1 MAHLQYDKKMINRVK
16 RIQGQLSA
24 VEKSLLNP
32 EKSSCI
38 EVLQQV
44 AAVKGA
50 VNGLLNQLIE
60 QHLKQH
66 ILKDV
71 AAVDDAEAQ
80 QFIALLQRYL

>member
-1 MAHLQYDKKMINRVK
+1 MAHLQHDKKMINRVK
-16 RIQGQLSA
+16 RIQGQMAA

-32 EKSSCI
+32 ESSCI

-66 ILKDV
+66 ILKD
-71 AAVDDAEAQ
+71 AAVDDAEVQ